1 MKLFTSLVLLLGLS
15 NVVMADEYTHQLGNS
30 GYAIRFARIEHAD
43 RESPKEYRQA
53 VKLQRKAQ
61 NLFAQQKMTEAMEI
75 SKKAE
80 VLAWDA
86 YHKSYN

>member
-1 MKLFTSLVLLLGLS
+1 MKLFISLILLLGVTKL
-15 NVVMADEYTHQLGNS
+15 VFADEYTHQLGNS

-43 RESPKEYRQA
+43 VEAPKEYRQA

-61 NLFAQQKMTEAMEI
+61 VLFAEQQLTEAVEI

-86 YHKSYN
+86 YKKSHD